1 MQTVLLSRVN
11 KILKI
16 KENVERLHYQVML
29 IAAPRH
35 RVLILTFSEY
45 PVAPAP
51 IATCPS
57 NGPVLG

>member
-1 MQTVLLSRVN
+1 VN